1 MTVPNLDGVVPQTG
15 HNLVVVVLKTV
26 NALGIL
32 GSAIDS
38 LQVVVAGAPV
48 VFDRVDV
55 LRIKK
60 VMKPSGRNQK
70 NVSHLHDDRV
80 ELSVERVIA
89 ILAGPRDEQVL
100 DPFLSLRQPAPQR
113 VASDLSL
120 DELLPQHAFGDD
132 AVPLL
137 GDELGGEQ
145 RVGVE
150 VRENVVGHMI
160 QALLR

>member
-55 LRIKK
+55 LRRNKSHETIWKEPEECFS
-60 VMKPSGRNQK
+60 PS
-70 NVSHLHDDRV
+70 
-80 ELSVERVIA
+80 
-89 ILAGPRDEQVL
+89 
-100 DPFLSLRQPAPQR
+100 
-113 VASDLSL
+113 
-120 DELLPQHAFGDD
+120 
-132 AVPLL
+132 
-137 GDELGGEQ
+137 
-145 RVGVE
+145 
-150 VRENVVGHMI
+150 
-160 QALLR
+160 